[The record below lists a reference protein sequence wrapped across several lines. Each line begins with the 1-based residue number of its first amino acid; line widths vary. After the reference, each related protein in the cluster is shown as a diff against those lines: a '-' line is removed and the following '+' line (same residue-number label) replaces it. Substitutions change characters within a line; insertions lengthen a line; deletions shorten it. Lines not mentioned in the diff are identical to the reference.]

1 MPRPDKRVAHTD
13 FSKQTQTP
21 KAHYVFNPG
30 LRLKQG
36 VPMVSITFKTAT
48 GKAYHLEIDK
58 LHPNILTAGS
68 PGRVKK
74 IAKYLKNVEMVE
86 GDRGHTVV
94 SGEYRGIPVSA
105 FPTGMGPAS
114 TAIVLPEAIEAT
126 EGPVTLL
133 RLGTAGALQTFI
145 RVGDLVISAGCVRDE
160 GTTRAVVG
168 AEYPAMANPEL
179 IPIVAGVAEKHGY
192 ELLENLWVGITHVKD
207 DLYFVETP
215 HFSPLR
221 EFMEPKLES
230 YKRMGVMAS
239 SMEFSVYCI
248 IRDFYEGQR
257 PGKILTCELLAI
269 LASPAAEGEIDVS
282 KVDKKKLEED
292 MIKIGLDTLVAVD
305 DLRRG
310 KTPDIDLWKVIRKLV
325 TSPARSELK

>member
-1 MPRPDKRVAHTD
+1 
-13 FSKQTQTP
+13 
-21 KAHYVFNPG
+21 
-30 LRLKQG
+30 
-36 VPMVSITFKTAT
+36 MVSITFKTAT
-48 GKAYHLEIDK
+48 GKAYHLEIDR

-74 IAKYLKNVEMVE
+74 IAKYLKNVQIVE

-94 SGEYRGIPVSA
+94 SGEYNGVPVSA

-126 EGPVTLL
+126 SGPVTLL
-133 RLGTAGALQTFI
+133 RLGTAGALQRHVQI
-145 RVGDLVISAGCVRDE
+145 GDLVISAACVRDE
-160 GTTRAVVG
+160 GTTRAAVG
-168 AEYPAMANPEL
+168 PEYPAVANPEL
-179 IPIVAGVAEKHGY
+179 VLLMAGVAEKHGY
-192 ELLENLWVGITHVKD
+192 ELSRNLWVGITHVKD

-230 YKRMGVMAS
+230 YKRMGVLAS

-248 IRDFYEGQR
+248 MRDFYEGQR
-257 PGKILTCELLAI
+257 GGRILTCELLAI

-282 KVDKKKLEED
+282 KVDKHKLEED

-305 DLRRG
+305 QIRRG
-310 KTPDIDLWKVIRKLV
+310 KAPEIDIWKIIRKLV
-325 TSPARSELK
+325 VAPARSELR